1 MIGKLFKGIFGSAT
15 EPKSQAAPPILYDGY
30 EIIAEPRSAGGQWQI
45 AGRIEKEIDGERKV
59 HVFVRADT
67 LPSSDEA
74 ATHMVRKAKLLI
86 DQQGSSIF

>member
-1 MIGKLFKGIFGSAT
+1 MIGKLFRGLFGSAT
-15 EPKSQAAPPILYDGY
+15 KPDSQAAPSVLYDGY

-59 HVFVRADT
+59 HVFVRADIM
-67 LPSSDEA
+67 PNSEEA
-74 ATHMVRKAKLLI
+74 ATHMIRKAKLLI